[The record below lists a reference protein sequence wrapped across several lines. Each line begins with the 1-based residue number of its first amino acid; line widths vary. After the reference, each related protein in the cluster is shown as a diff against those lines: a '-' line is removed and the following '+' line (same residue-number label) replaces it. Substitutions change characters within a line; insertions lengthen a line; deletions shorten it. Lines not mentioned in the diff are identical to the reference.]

1 MKHQL
6 VILFIIALTGF
17 ASAQSTAFTYQ
28 GHLMDAGA
36 SANGNYDLHF
46 TLKNALTD
54 GSTVGT
60 PQAVSPVTAV
70 NGIFSVT
77 LDFGSASFDGSDR
90 WVELGVRPAGSVAP
104 YTALSPRQRLTATPY
119 ALRALNATNLT
130 GTVTAGNIANGTIT
144 GTMIANGAVGST
156 QLSPDLTMDGTTTGT
171 FSGPLTGNVT
181 GNVSGSAAS
190 FTGNLA
196 GNVTG
201 PQGSTIVEMV
211 GGVTAANVAAGA
223 NLANAATTA
232 STPNTLV
239 KRDANGNIPGV
250 APVSAAPSGMVL
262 IPAGAFTMGN
272 TVAADTDI
280 TDAAP
285 VSTTV
290 SAFYMDV
297 NEVTLSQWDVVYLWA
312 IDHGYSFTSS
322 GTSSGANYP
331 VDGVS
336 WYDCVKWCNAR
347 SELTGKTP
355 VYYTNNEQTTIY
367 KTGDVDVTNAQV
379 KWSAGGYRLPT
390 EAEWE
395 KAARGG
401 LSGQRFP
408 WGMLI
413 KEGLANYYRMPLRF
427 YPDGF
432 SYDLGADGG
441 SNPTGNIYGRASTAS
456 QVGQFAP
463 NGYGLNDMA
472 GNVYEWCWDW
482 YGTPYVGGTDPRGVV
497 SGSSRVVR
505 GGSWNMFGYYR
516 GSAGVARCA
525 SRLYVNPVDATT
537 AGINDTYAS
546 YGFRSVLSA
555 AQP

>member
-1 MKHQL
+1 MKNTA
-6 VILFIIALTGF
+6 LFLALLFFAAIT

-36 SANGNYDLHF
+36 SANGNYDLQF
-46 TLKNALTD
+46 TLKNALTA
-54 GSTVGT
+54 GATVGT
-60 PQAVSPVTAV
+60 PLAVSPVAAV

-90 WVELGVRPAGSVAP
+90 WVELGLRPEGSVAA
-104 YTALSPRQRLTATPY
+104 YTVLAPRQRLTATPY

-144 GTMIANGAVGST
+144 GTMIVNNSVGST
-156 QLSPDLTMDGTTTGT
+156 ELAPGLALSGTTTGT

-190 FTGNLA
+190 FAGHLA

-201 PQGSTIVEMV
+201 AQGSTIVEMV

-239 KRDANGNIPGV
+239 KRDASGNIPGV
-250 APVSAAPSGMVL
+250 TPASTAPPGMAL

-272 TVAADTDI
+272 SVAADTDI

-297 NEVTLSQWDVVYLWA
+297 NEVTQSQWDVVYVWA
-312 IDHGYSFTSS
+312 IENGYTFTNA
-322 GTSSGANYP
+322 GAGKGANHP
-331 VDGVS
+331 VQTVS

-347 SELTGKTP
+347 SEQAGKTP
-355 VYYTNNEQTTIY
+355 VYYTNDAQTTIY

-379 KWSAGGYRLPT
+379 KWTAGGYRLPT

-408 WGMLI
+408 WGMSI
-413 KEGLANYYRMPLRF
+413 KGGIANYYGDTAFLA
-427 YPDGF
+427 
-432 SYDLGADGG
+432 YDLGPAGLNLTGSIGG
-441 SNPTGNIYGRASTAS
+441 TSPATSP
-456 QVGQFAP
+456 VGSFAQ
-463 NGYGLNDMA
+463 NGYGMNDMA
-472 GNVYEWCWDW
+472 GNVFEWCWDR
-482 YGTPYVGGTDPRGVV
+482 YGTLYAGGTDPQGAA
-497 SGSSRVVR
+497 SGSDRVLR
-505 GGSWNMFGYYR
+505 GGSWSY
-516 GSAGVARCA
+516 SADGARCA
-525 SRLYVNPVDATT
+525 QRSRYHP
-537 AGINDTYAS
+537 TYA
-546 YGFRSVLSA
+546 YDVIGFRAVLPLG
-555 AQP
+555 Q

>member
-6 VILFIIALTGF
+6 VILFILALTSA

-36 SANGNYDLHF
+36 SANGNYDLQF
-46 TLKNALTD
+46 TLKNALTA

-104 YTALSPRQRLTATPY
+104 YTVLAPRQRLTATPY

-130 GTVTAGNIANGTIT
+130 GTVTAGNIANGTIS
-144 GTMIANGAVGST
+144 GTMIASGAVGST
-156 QLSPDLTMDGTTTGT
+156 QLSPDLTMGGTTTGT

-190 FTGNLA
+190 FTGNLS
-196 GNVTG
+196 GDVTG
-201 PQGSTIVEMV
+201 PQAATVIASV

-223 NLANAATTA
+223 TLANAATTA

-250 APVSAAPSGMVL
+250 PPVSTAPPGMVL
-262 IPAGAFTMGN
+262 IPAGEFTMGN
-272 TVAADTDI
+272 TGVDTDI

-285 VSTTV
+285 VTTTV

-297 NEVTLSQWDVVYLWA
+297 NEVTKSLWDEVYIWA
-312 IDHGYSFTSS
+312 IDHGYSFVNT
-322 GTSSGANYP
+322 GDGKGPDHP
-331 VDGVS
+331 VQAVS
-336 WYDCVKWCNAR
+336 WYDVVKWCNAR
-347 SELTGKTP
+347 SEQAGKTP
-355 VYYTNNEQTTIY
+355 VYYTDDTQTTIY
-367 KTGDVDVTNAQV
+367 KTGDVDVTNSQV
-379 KWSAGGYRLPT
+379 IWTANGYRLPT

-401 LSGQRFP
+401 RTGQRFP
-408 WGMLI
+408 WGNAIMQN
-413 KEGLANYYRMPLRF
+413 LANYY
-427 YPDGF
+427 GNTTAF
-432 SYDLGADGG
+432 SYDLGPNGF
-441 SNPTGNIYGRASTAS
+441 NPTGRIGGQNPATMP
-456 QVGQFAP
+456 VGSFPQ
-463 NGYGLNDMA
+463 NVYGLNDMA
-472 GNVYEWCWDW
+472 GNLVEYCWDLS
-482 YGTPYVGGTDPRGVV
+482 GTLSGGIDPRGAAT
-497 SGSSRVVR
+497 GSVRALR
-505 GGSWNMFGYYR
+505 GGGWYY
-516 GSAGVARCA
+516 GAGWLRCA
-525 SRLYVNPVDATT
+525 ARRSTLPNQ
-537 AGINDTYAS
+537 AS
-546 YGFRSVLSA
+546 NLVGFRSVLSA

>member
-1 MKHQL
+1 MKNTA
-6 VILFIIALTGF
+6 LFLALLFFAAIT

-36 SANGNYDLHF
+36 SANGNYDLQF
-46 TLKNALTD
+46 TLKNALTA
-54 GSTVGT
+54 GATVGT
-60 PQAVSPVTAV
+60 PLAVSPVAAV

-90 WVELGVRPAGSVAP
+90 WVELGLRPEGSVAA
-104 YTALSPRQRLTATPY
+104 YTVLAPRQRLTATPY

-144 GTMIANGAVGST
+144 GTMIVNNSVGST
-156 QLSPDLTMDGTTTGT
+156 KLAPGLALSGTTAGT

-190 FTGNLA
+190 FAGHLA

-201 PQGSTIVEMV
+201 AQGSTIVEMV

-239 KRDANGNIPGV
+239 KRDASGNIPGV
-250 APVSAAPSGMVL
+250 TPASTAPPGMAL

-272 TVAADTDI
+272 SVAADTNI

-297 NEVTLSQWDVVYLWA
+297 NEVTRVQWDVVYVWA
-312 IDHGYSFTSS
+312 IENGYTL
-322 GTSSGANYP
+322 TNAGAGWGMADEP
-331 VDGVS
+331 VRTVS

-347 SELTGKTP
+347 SEQAGKTP
-355 VYYTNNEQTTIY
+355 VYYTNDAQTTIY
-367 KTGDVDVTNAQV
+367 KTGDVNVTNAQV
-379 KWSAGGYRLPT
+379 KWTAGGYRLPT

-408 WGMLI
+408 WGMSI
-413 KEGLANYYRMPLRF
+413 KGSIANYYGSTA
-427 YPDGF
+427 GF
-432 SYDLGADGG
+432 AYDLGPDGNTAIG
-441 SNPTGNIYGRASTAS
+441 SSEGWVPKRP
-456 QVGQFAP
+456 VGSFAR
-463 NGYGLNDMA
+463 NGYGMNDMA
-472 GNVYEWCWDW
+472 GNVFEWCWDR
-482 YGTPYVGGTDPRGVV
+482 YGTPYAGGTDPQGAA
-497 SGSSRVVR
+497 SGSNRVIR
-505 GGSWNMFGYYR
+505 GGS
-516 GSAGVARCA
+516 GSNHASLARCA
-525 SRLYVNPVDATT
+525 FRGRYLP
-537 AGINDTYAS
+537 TYAS
-546 YGFRSVLSA
+546 DDIGFRAVLPPG
-555 AQP
+555 Q

>member
-6 VILFIIALTGF
+6 VILFILALTGA
-17 ASAQSTAFTYQ
+17 ASAQTTAFTYQ

-36 SANGNYDLHF
+36 SANGNYDLQF
-46 TLKNALTD
+46 TLKNALTA
-54 GSTVGT
+54 GATVGT

-90 WVELGVRPAGSVAP
+90 WVELAVRPAGSVVA
-104 YTALSPRQRLTATPY
+104 YTVLAPRQRLTATPY
-119 ALRALNATNLT
+119 ALQALNATNLT
-130 GTVTAGNIANGTIT
+130 GTVAAGNIASGTIS
-144 GTMIANGAVGST
+144 GTMIANGAVGSS
-156 QLSPDLTMDGTTTGT
+156 QLSSGLTLSGTTTGT

-201 PQGSTIVEMV
+201 PQGATVIASV

-232 STPNTLV
+232 STPNTIV

-250 APVSAAPSGMVL
+250 APVSTAPAGMVL

-285 VSTTV
+285 VTTNV

-297 NEVTLSQWDVVYLWA
+297 TEVTQYQWDVVHEWA
-312 IDHGYSFTSS
+312 T
-322 GTSSGANYP
+322 ANGFSIGP
-331 VDGVS
+331 GGDNNPNSAVIGVS

-347 SELTGKTP
+347 SQMEGRTP
-355 VYYTNNEQTTIY
+355 VYYTNNAQTAIY
-367 KTGDVDVTNAQV
+367 KTGDVNVTNAQV
-379 KWSAGGYRLPT
+379 KWTANGYRLPT

-401 LSGQRFP
+401 LLGQRFP
-408 WGMLI
+408 WGMSI
-413 KEGLANYYRMPLRF
+413 KN
-427 YPDGF
+427 
-432 SYDLGADGG
+432 SKVDLGSGY
-441 SNPTGNIYGRASTAS
+441 NELR
-456 QVGQFAP
+456 QVGMYQK

-472 GNVYEWCWDW
+472 GNVAEWCWDW
-482 YGTPYVGGTDPRGVV
+482 YRPLHVGGTDPLGPDVGETTGPFPGYGPARVTR
-497 SGSSRVVR
+497 SG
-505 GGSWNMFGYYR
+505 NYYN
-516 GSAGVARCA
+516 GQSTMRCA
-525 SRLYVNPVDATT
+525 DRSLMVPAEIAYTFT
-537 AGINDTYAS
+537 
-546 YGFRSVLSA
+546 GFRSVLR
-555 AQP
+555 

>member
-1 MKHQL
+1 
-6 VILFIIALTGF
+6 
-17 ASAQSTAFTYQ
+17 
-28 GHLMDAGA
+28 MDAGA
-36 SANGNYDLHF
+36 SANGNYDLQF
-46 TLKNALTD
+46 TLKNSLTA

-77 LDFGSASFDGSDR
+77 LDFGSLSFDGSDR
-90 WVELGVRPAGSVAP
+90 WVELAVRPAGSVTS
-104 YTALSPRQRLTATPY
+104 YTVLAPRQRLTATPY

-130 GTVTAGNIANGTIT
+130 GTVAAGNIANGTIT
-144 GTMIANGAVGST
+144 GAMIGDNSVGST
-156 QLSPDLTMDGTTTGT
+156 QLASGLALSGTTTGT

-181 GNVSGSAAS
+181 GNVSGSAAG

-201 PQGSTIVEMV
+201 PQGATVIASV

-232 STPNTLV
+232 STPNTIV

-250 APVSAAPSGMVL
+250 APVSTAPPGMVL
-262 IPAGAFTMGN
+262 IPAGSFTMGN

-285 VSTTV
+285 VTTTV
-290 SAFYMDV
+290 SAFYMDI
-297 NEVTLSQWDVVYLWA
+297 NEVTQYQWDVVYLWA

-322 GTSSGANYP
+322 GTGNGANYP
-331 VDGVS
+331 VNEVS

-347 SELTGKTP
+347 SEQAGKTP
-355 VYYTNNEQTTIY
+355 VYYTNNAQTTIY

-379 KWSAGGYRLPT
+379 KWPAGGYRLPT

-427 YPDGF
+427 YTDPPGF
-432 SYDLGADGG
+432 SYDLSADGG
-441 SNPTGNIYGRASTAS
+441 PNPIGNIYGRASMTS

-463 NGYGLNDMA
+463 NGYGLNDIA

-505 GGSWNMFGYYR
+505 GGSWNMIGYYR

-525 SRLYVNPVDATT
+525 SRLYVNPIDATT
-537 AGINDTYAS
+537 AGIDSIYAS
-546 YGFRSVLSA
+546 YGLRAVMSS

>member
-1 MKHQL
+1 MKHQI
-6 VILFIIALTGF
+6 VILFILALTS
-17 ASAQSTAFTYQ
+17 AALAQSTAFTYQ

-36 SANGNYDLHF
+36 SANGNYDLQF
-46 TLKNALTD
+46 TLKNALTA
-54 GSTVGT
+54 GATVGT

-104 YTALSPRQRLTATPY
+104 YTVLAPRQRLTVTPY

-144 GTMIANGAVGST
+144 GAMIGNNSVGST
-156 QLSPDLTMDGTTTGT
+156 QLASGLALSGTTTGT
-171 FSGPLTGNVT
+171 FSGQLTGNVT
-181 GNVSGSAAS
+181 GNVSGSAAG

-201 PQGSTIVEMV
+201 PQGATVIASV

-250 APVSAAPSGMVL
+250 PPVSTAPPGMVL

-272 TVAADTDI
+272 TVAEDTDI

-297 NEVTLSQWDVVYLWA
+297 NEVTLSQWDLIYLWA
-312 IDHGYSFTSS
+312 IDHGYTFTNV
-322 GTSSGANYP
+322 GAGKGAVHP
-331 VDGVS
+331 VQMVS
-336 WYDCVKWCNAR
+336 WYDCLKWCNAR
-347 SELTGKTP
+347 SEQSGKTP
-355 VYYTNNEQTTIY
+355 VYYTDDAQTTIY
-367 KTGDVDVTNAQV
+367 KTGNVNVTNAQV
-379 KWSAGGYRLPT
+379 KWTAGGYRLPT

-401 LSGQRFP
+401 LSRQRFP

-413 KEGLANYYRMPLRF
+413 KGGIANYTGNTSL
-427 YPDGF
+427 
-432 SYDLGADGG
+432 SYDLGPNGL
-441 SNPTGNIYGRASTAS
+441 NPTGSIGGTTPATSP
-456 QVGQFAP
+456 VGTFAL
-463 NGYGLNDMA
+463 NNYGLNDMA
-472 GNVYEWCWDW
+472 GNVYEWCWDL
-482 YGTPYVGGTDPRGVV
+482 YGTPYAGGTDPQGSA
-497 SGSSRVVR
+497 SGSTRAIR
-505 GGSWNMFGYYR
+505 GGSWNNR
-516 GSAGVARCA
+516 ANIARCA
-525 SRLYVNPVDATT
+525 IRNNDFPT
-537 AGINDTYAS
+537 AAYGSI
-546 YGFRSVLSA
+546 GFRSVLFVV
-555 AQP
+555 QP